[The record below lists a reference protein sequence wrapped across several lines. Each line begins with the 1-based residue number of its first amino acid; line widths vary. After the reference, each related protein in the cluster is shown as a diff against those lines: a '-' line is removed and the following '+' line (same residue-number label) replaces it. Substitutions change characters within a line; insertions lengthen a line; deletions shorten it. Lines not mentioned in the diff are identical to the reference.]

1 MSEEA
6 EKTEKGESVGGEKK
20 GGSPL
25 VPILVGV
32 LAGVGTTFG
41 VVKML
46 VLPQI
51 EKATAKAMEAVAAAS
66 GNPDAANAVK
76 HVASS
81 EKAEKKKEE
90 KKKDDGHGG
99 GHGGGKD
106 AKKGPE
112 SVKTSDGWTCVFP
125 TVTANLIGTGGSK
138 YLRAAFVV
146 ISDSET
152 IAEVV
157 EENKGKLKDEALSI
171 LGSRTL
177 ADLESPA
184 AKQTLRM
191 ELMTRFNRALNSSMV
206 KGIQFTEFLVQ

>member
-6 EKTEKGESVGGEKK
+6 ENPDKGAAPAGDKK
-20 GGSPL
+20 AASPL
-25 VPILVGV
+25 VPMLVGV
-32 LAGVGTTFG
+32 LAGIGTTFG
-41 VVKML
+41 VVKFM
-46 VLPQI
+46 VLPKI
-51 EKATAKAMEAVAAAS
+51 EKATADAMHAVAAAS
-66 GNPDAANAVK
+66 GNPEAANAVK
-76 HVASS
+76 EAAHA
-81 EKAEKKKEE
+81 EKPEKKKEE

-112 SVKTSDGWTCVFP
+112 AVKTSEGWSYTFP
-125 TVTANLIGTGGSK
+125 TVTANLIGTAGTK

-152 IAEVV
+152 IADLV

-171 LGSRTL
+171 LGSRSL

-191 ELMTRFNRALNSSMV
+191 ELMTRFNRALNSSTV